1 MRKLFLA
8 AFAVVLAVGVVQ
20 GQEQSV
26 VFSKVDFFETQGK
39 DEKKRDAR
47 FELDPT
53 NKILRV
59 VDEKNGANKAVYLEV
74 PYGSITKIVYE
85 RSAHRRYKAG
95 LLISPW
101 LLLTK
106 GKKHWLTVEFKD
118 VPKYP
123 AGYGSAQLDKDNYRR
138 ILTALSAA
146 TGLKIEEMIED

>member
-1 MRKLFLA
+1 MRRIFLG
-8 AFAVVLAVGVVQ
+8 AFAAVLAVGVAL

-26 VFSKVDFFETQGK
+26 AFTKVDFFEAQGEG
-39 DEKKRDAR
+39 EKKRDAR
-47 FELDPT
+47 LELDPA

-59 VDEKNGANKAVYLEV
+59 VDEKNGAQKAMYLEV

-95 LLISPW
+95 VLLSPW

-106 GKKHWLTVEFKD
+106 GKKHWLTIEFKD

-123 AGYGSAQLDKDNYRR
+123 AGYASAQLDKDNYRR

-146 TGLKIEEMIED
+146 TGLEVEEMIED

>member
-1 MRKLFLA
+1 MRRIV
-8 AFAVVLAVGVVQ
+8 FAVSAALLAVGVVLGQ
-20 GQEQSV
+20 GQLI
-26 VFSKVDFFETQGK
+26 VFNKVDFFETQGES
-39 DEKKRDAR
+39 EKKRDAR
-47 FELDPT
+47 LELDPT
-53 NKILRV
+53 NKILKV
-59 VDEKNGANKAVYLEV
+59 VDEKNGASKAMYLEV
-74 PYGSITKIVYE
+74 PYGSITKVVYE

-123 AGYGSAQLDKDNYRR
+123 AGYASAQLDKDNYRR

-146 TGLKIEEMIED
+146 TGLEVEEMIED